1 MTTTRR
7 TSTPQK
13 AEITHQPPTHL
24 GVILREGIVTALAGV
39 FKVGAEVGRVA
50 ARATSDALDAAARV
64 TADAGQAAA
73 KIVKPEVPPGNIAT
87 PTETKP
93 ETMTAR
99 RAKTKRQAKAVRKPP
114 GRSGPR
120 RKVPDRRRKTG

>member
-1 MTTTRR
+1 MRTKKR

-13 AEITHQPPTHL
+13 AESMRQQPAQL

-50 ARATSDALDAAARV
+50 ARATNDALDAAGRV
-64 TADAGQAAA
+64 TAGAGQAAA
-73 KIVKPEVPPGNIAT
+73 KIVKPEVPPDK
-87 PTETKP
+87 TKP
-93 ETMTAR
+93 ETMTGR

-114 GRSGPR
+114 GRSGAR
-120 RKVPDRRRKTG
+120 RKLPDRHRKTG